1 MIKQLLLALLLTCS
15 AYANP
20 ENACLVMSNSA
31 GTGTGFIVK
40 QRGGYYL
47 VSNQHVIS
55 GPAPHKYEKSDGTV
69 LKPLKGWL
77 ASDRDIVIYSLEG
90 THAHYLEVE
99 TEFDS
104 VALGEE
110 VMIYGNA
117 LGEGMRLSE
126 AKIVR
131 KTSSEIEISGGIVP
145 GNSGGPIIRKKN
157 GKMLAVATYATVH
170 NTQFKSITDYVE
182 AAGLPKVRFYG
193 VRIDTITS
201 PVDFDLKQFL
211 QEAAQ
216 LEADAKQLD
225 RAAIM
230 LIMLSMKLGADLSP
244 ELREYVR
251 RAEQSHN
258 RALSMLEPSG
268 LYPGTY
274 SQVAVNAFRR
284 ASEPF
289 FSVTAKP
296 VSYIHRN
303 KQAALV
309 NDQKFLWSIYGELL
323 RSVPV
328 R

>member
-1 MIKQLLLALLLTCS
+1 MLKQLLLALLIACT

-20 ENACLVMSNSA
+20 ENACLVMSNAA

-47 VSNQHVIS
+47 VSNQHVIN
-55 GPAPHKYEKSDGTV
+55 GPAPHKYEKSDGIV
-69 LKPLKGWL
+69 LRPLKGWL
-77 ASDRDIVIYSLEG
+77 AGDRDIVIYSLDG

-99 TEFDS
+99 TEFDA

-126 AKIVR
+126 AKIIR

-157 GKMLAVATYATVH
+157 GKLLAVATYATVH
-170 NTQFKSITDYVE
+170 NTQFRSISDYVE

-244 ELREYVR
+244 EISQYVR
-251 RAEQSHN
+251 RAEQSHH

-274 SQVAVNAFRR
+274 SPVAVNAFRR
-284 ASEPF
+284 ASDPL
-289 FSVTAKP
+289 FSITAKP

-303 KQAALV
+303 KQTALE
-309 NDQKFLWSIYGELL
+309 NDQKFLWSTYAKLL